1 MHVVKREM
9 TISHSEFRRILERAF
24 AGEFRRVRS
33 DRFDFDLEG
42 GRISV
47 ILGQESSARIGVI
60 TIPVTAVSLEFR
72 EMEEDQA
79 RAFILRFDRA
89 FQRGGG

>member
-1 MHVVKREM
+1 M

-24 AGEFRRVRS
+24 AGELRQVRS
-33 DRFDFDLEG
+33 DRFDLEPEG

-47 ILGQESSARIGVI
+47 ILGQESSARIGII
-60 TIPVTAVSLEFR
+60 TIPVTTVSLEFH
-72 EMEEDQA
+72 EMEEDEA
-79 RAFILRFDRA
+79 RAFLTRFDRA